1 MKLGIGDD
9 TALVAVAQGMA
20 LALTTDF
27 SIESVHFSAKL
38 HPPQSVG
45 HRALARSLSD
55 IAAVGGIP
63 KFALI
68 SLAISNRTT
77 RAWIEAF
84 YGGLIGLAKRFGVAV
99 IGGDTA
105 VVSGPTTVDVI
116 VAGVVEPA
124 RALRRSG
131 ARPGDGVYVSGPLG
145 LSALGLQML
154 KSGARSQGR
163 RTSPAVHAHLYPE
176 PRCMLGRFLSQRRLA
191 SALIDISDGLSTDLG
206 HLCEA
211 SQVGARIWADRIPKQ
226 SLLNGPRLDREA
238 QLNLALHGGEDYQL
252 LFTVSP
258 RKSWEIPGR
267 FQGVHLHRIGQIL
280 GSRKVLLVDGRG
292 KQVVLRPGGY
302 DHFRKA

>member
-1 MKLGIGDD
+1 VKLGIGDD

-20 LALTTDF
+20 VALTTDF

-84 YGGLIGLAKRFGVAV
+84 YGGLIGLAKRFGGAV

-131 ARPGDGVYVSGPLG
+131 ARPGDGIYVSGPLG

-154 KSGARSQGR
+154 KSGARSKGP

-191 SALIDISDGLSTDLG
+191 SALIDISDGLSTDLA

-226 SLLNGPRLDREA
+226 SPLNGPRLDREA

-267 FQGVHLHRIGQIL
+267 FQGVHLHCIGQIL
-280 GSRKVLLVDGRG
+280 GSRKVLLVDRRG

>member
-63 KFALI
+63 KFALV

-84 YGGLIGLAKRFGVAV
+84 YGGLVGLAKRFGVAV

-154 KSGARSQGR
+154 KSGARSHGR
-163 RTSPAVHAHLYPE
+163 RTPPAVHAHLYPE

-226 SLLNGPRLDREA
+226 GLLNGPRLDREA

-258 RKSWEIPGR
+258 RKSWKIPRR

-292 KQVVLRPGGY
+292 KQVVLRPRGY